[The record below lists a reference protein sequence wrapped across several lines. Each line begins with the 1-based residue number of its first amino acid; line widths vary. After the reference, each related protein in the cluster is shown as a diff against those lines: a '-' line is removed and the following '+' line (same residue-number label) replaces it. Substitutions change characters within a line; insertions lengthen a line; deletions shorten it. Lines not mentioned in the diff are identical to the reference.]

1 MVVLVPLLRLELHKV
16 RMVQLEGLIVHDHL
30 VLYLKDTESIQGKR
44 EELSLSLGFSLKQ
57 PPHLEINVLV
67 QHHLPEVSV
76 LSLNLL
82 PRTQEV
88 KAILEL
94 SSRISKA
101 VLGARALE
109 LVVLHHQEVLVLNQR
124 LLEELSL
131 SLHHLEDIVQEAN
144 QLLNY
149 QLDN

>member
-1 MVVLVPLLRLELHKV
+1 MAVLVPLLRLELHKV

-30 VLYLKDTESIQGKR
+30 VLYLKDTEFIQGKR

-57 PPHLEINVLV
+57 LPHLEINDHVL
-67 QHHLPEVSV
+67 HHLREVSV

-82 PRTQEV
+82 PRTQEK

-109 LVVLHHQEVLVLNQR
+109 LVVLHHQEVLVLSQR

-131 SLHHLEDIVQEAN
+131 SLHHLEDIDQEAN
-144 QLLNY
+144 QLLN
-149 QLDN
+149 

>member
-1 MVVLVPLLRLELHKV
+1 MAVLVPLLRLELHKV

-44 EELSLSLGFSLKQ
+44 EELSLSLGFSLKRLPQ
-57 PPHLEINVLV
+57 LEINVLV

-82 PRTQEV
+82 PRTHEV
-88 KAILEL
+88 KAIPEL

-101 VLGARALE
+101 VLGARAQE

-144 QLLNY
+144 QLLN
-149 QLDN
+149 